1 MQVLFTGSE
10 SIQGM
15 KRDTGAAYG
24 PFYKLHYLT
33 PFSGVMSDSRQV
45 SGNGYIPKEISVSAE
60 VFAQLQDCKPMT
72 KIEILA
78 EPDPANLNRTIVAGV
93 RAAQ

>member
-10 SIQGM
+10 SIQGK
-15 KRDTGAAYG
+15 KRDTGAVYG

-33 PFSGVMSDSRQV
+33 PFVAVASDNRTV

-60 VFAQLQDCKPMT
+60 VFAQLQECKPMS
-72 KIEILA
+72 KIEIVA
-78 EPDPANLNRTIVAGV
+78 EPDPNNLNRTIVAGV
-93 RAAQ
+93 KSVG

>member
-10 SIQGM
+10 SIQGK

-33 PFSGVMSDSRQV
+33 PFVGVMSDSRQV

-60 VFAQLQDCKPMT
+60 VFAQLQECKPMS

-78 EPDPANLNRTIVAGV
+78 EPDPSNLNRTIVAGV
-93 RAAQ
+93 KQV